1 MSGRTLSDVDKIVEH
16 AKVRLNYRKQLI
28 HEAMSTVAVLGAYTP
43 YHIQNCSSQE
53 RTYCLSPK
61 LSPLT

>member
-28 HEAMSTVAVLGAYTP
+28 YETMCTV
-43 YHIQNCSSQE
+43 
-53 RTYCLSPK
+53 
-61 LSPLT
+61 